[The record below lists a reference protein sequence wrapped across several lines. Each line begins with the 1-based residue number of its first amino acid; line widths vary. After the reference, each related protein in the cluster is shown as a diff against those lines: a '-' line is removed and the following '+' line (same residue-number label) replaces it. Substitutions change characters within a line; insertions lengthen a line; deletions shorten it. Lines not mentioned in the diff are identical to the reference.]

1 MTTSESQLGRR
12 FWSLWAAFTTS
23 NLGDGLSLVAFPLL
37 AINLTDDAR
46 LIATVSMARFL
57 PFLVVGLPAGV
68 ILDRSDRRVLAMFAQ
83 VGRAV
88 AMGLMALAI
97 VNGSA
102 TIALTAAVA
111 FAVGVGEVMVDGG
124 LPALVREVV
133 RSDQLEVANSRF
145 SATQTVSNMFVGPPL
160 GALLFGIDAALVFVV
175 TAAAFVTATAV
186 LTRVPGSFR
195 AAADENGAA
204 TENSLTKQM
213 TVGLKY
219 VWGHP
224 VLRPLALTVAAF
236 AFVGEAGNAVHVI
249 LVTQR
254 FGLSEFGYGLI
265 VAVDGVFSVIMSFC
279 VAGLVRRRSHSF
291 SMRFAVVTFVISAW
305 LMGFTT
311 VLAGLVLAAVMG
323 GLSDPSWNVVSGT
336 IRQRLVPDEVFG
348 RMMTAYLFIA
358 WSVQPF
364 GALVGGVIA
373 EAWGSQWV
381 FVMSGTVVASL
392 LVFAQP
398 MFRAVDNAMAPDRSG
413 RSSGQLPV
421 EESDDSGPGVV
432 GR

>member
-1 MTTSESQLGRR
+1 M
-12 FWSLWAAFTTS
+12 WSAFTTS

-46 LIATVSMARFL
+46 LVAVVSMARFL
-57 PFLVVGLPAGV
+57 PFLVIGLPAGV
-68 ILDRSDRRVLAMFAQ
+68 VLDRSDRRVLAMIAQ
-83 VGRAV
+83 VGRAG
-88 AMGLMALAI
+88 ALGLMALAI

-102 TIALTAAVA
+102 TIALASMTA
-111 FAVGVGEVMVDGG
+111 FAVGVGEVLVDGG

-133 RSDQLEVANSRF
+133 RRDQLEVANSRF

-160 GALLFGIDAALVFVV
+160 GALLFGLDPALVFAV
-175 TAAAFVTATAV
+175 AAALYLAATAV

-195 AAADENGAA
+195 AAADEEQGS
-204 TENSLTKQM
+204 EGSLRAQM

-249 LVTQR
+249 LVTER

-265 VAVDGVFSVIMSFC
+265 VAVDGVFSVIMSFF
-279 VAGLVRRRSHSF
+279 VAGLVRRKSHSF
-291 SMRFAVVTFVISAW
+291 SMRFAVATFVISAW

-311 VLAGLVLAAVMG
+311 VVAGLVLAAVAG

-358 WSVQPF
+358 WSAQPL

-381 FVMSGTVVASL
+381 FVMSGTVVGSL
-392 LVFAQP
+392 LLFARP
-398 MFRAVDNAMAPDRSG
+398 MFRAVDAAMGSE
-413 RSSGQLPV
+413 V
-421 EESDDSGPGVV
+421 DDPAVQAG
-432 GR
+432 

>member
-1 MTTSESQLGRR
+1 MTSSESQLGRR

-46 LIATVSMARFL
+46 LIAAVSMARFL

-68 ILDRSDRRVLAMFAQ
+68 ILDRSDRRVLAMVAQ

-160 GALLFGIDAALVFVV
+160 GALLFGIDPALVFAV
-175 TAAAFVTATAV
+175 TAAAYVMATVV

-195 AAADENGAA
+195 ATAEEDDTA
-204 TENSLTKQM
+204 ENSLRKQM

-249 LVTQR
+249 LVTER
-254 FGLSEFGYGLI
+254 FGLSELGYGLI
-265 VAVDGVFSVIMSFC
+265 VAVDGVFSVLMSFF

-305 LMGFTT
+305 LLGFTT
-311 VLAGLVLAAVMG
+311 VIAGLVLAAVMG

-358 WSVQPF
+358 WSAQPL

-392 LVFAQP
+392 LVFARP
-398 MFRAVDNAMAPDRSG
+398 MFRAVDDAMGSDRPP
-413 RSSGQLPV
+413 PV
-421 EESDDSGPGVV
+421 SARPASLRPEPPETF
-432 GR
+432 R

>member
-1 MTTSESQLGRR
+1 MTASHSQLGSR

-37 AINLTDDAR
+37 AITLTDDAR
-46 LIATVSMARFL
+46 LVAVVSMARFL

-68 ILDRSDRRVLAMFAQ
+68 VLDRSDRRVLAMVAQ
-83 VGRAV
+83 VGRA
-88 AMGLMALAI
+88 AALGFMALAI
-97 VNGSA
+97 ANGSA
-102 TIALTAAVA
+102 TITLTAVVA

-133 RSDQLEVANSRF
+133 RQDQLEVANSRF
-145 SATQTVSNMFVGPPL
+145 SATQTVSNMFIGPPV
-160 GALLFGIDAALVFVV
+160 GALLFGVDAALVFVV
-175 TAAAFVTATAV
+175 AAVLYLAAVVV
-186 LTRVPGSFR
+186 LTRVSGSFK
-195 AAADENGAA
+195 AEPDEDGEAE
-204 TENSLTKQM
+204 TSLMKQM

-249 LVTQR
+249 LVTER
-254 FGLSEFGYGLI
+254 FGLSELGYGLI
-265 VAVDGVFSVIMSFC
+265 VAVDGVFSVIMSFF
-279 VAGLVRRRSHSF
+279 VAGVVRRKSHTF
-291 SMRFAVVTFVISAW
+291 SMRFAIVAFLISAW

-311 VLAGLVLAAVMG
+311 VVAGLVLAAIVG

-358 WSVQPF
+358 WSVQPL

-373 EAWGSQWV
+373 EEWGPQWV
-381 FVMSGTVVASL
+381 FVLSGTVVGSL
-392 LVFAQP
+392 LFFARP
-398 MFRAVDNAMAPDRSG
+398 MFRAVDAAM
-413 RSSGQLPV
+413 
-421 EESDDSGPGVV
+421 GV
-432 GR
+432 GIDTPASTAG

>member
-1 MTTSESQLGRR
+1 MSKARKLLTVTTAEGSQLGQR
-12 FWSLWAAFTTS
+12 FWSLWAAFTAS

-46 LIATVSMARFL
+46 LVALVSMARFL

-68 ILDRSDRRVLAMFAQ
+68 LLDRSDRRVIAMFAQ
-83 VGRAV
+83 FGRATTL
-88 AMGLMALAI
+88 GLLALA
-97 VNGSA
+97 VANDSA
-102 TIALTAAVA
+102 GIALTAAAA
-111 FAVGVGEVMVDGG
+111 FAVGVGEVLVDGG

-133 RSDQLEVANSRF
+133 RQDQLEVANSRF
-145 SATQTVSNMFVGPPL
+145 SATQTVSNMFIGPPL
-160 GALLFGIDAALVFVV
+160 GALLFGISPAL
-175 TAAAFVTATAV
+175 AFAGVAVCYLATMAL
-186 LTRVPGSFR
+186 LTRVSGSFK
-195 AAADENGAA
+195 ADNDHE
-204 TENSLTKQM
+204 TTDTSLVEQM
-213 TVGLKY
+213 SVGLKY
-219 VWGHP
+219 VWSHP

-249 LVTQR
+249 LVTER
-254 FGLSEFGYGLI
+254 FGISEFGYGLI
-265 VAVDGVFSVIMSFC
+265 VAVDGVFSVIMSFF
-279 VAGLVRRRSHSF
+279 VAGLVKRKSHSF

-305 LMGFTT
+305 LLGFTT
-311 VLAGLVLAAVMG
+311 VVAGLILGAIMG

-373 EAWGSQWV
+373 EEWGSQWV

-392 LVFAQP
+392 LFFARP
-398 MFRAVDNAMAPDRSG
+398 MFRAVDTAMAPD
-413 RSSGQLPV
+413 PV
-421 EESDDSGPGVV
+421 ATT
-432 GR
+432 

>member
-1 MTTSESQLGRR
+1 MTTPDSQLGRR
-12 FWSLWAAFTTS
+12 FWSLWAAFTAS
-23 NLGDGLSLVAFPLL
+23 NLGDGLSLVAFPLI

-46 LIATVSMARFL
+46 LVAVVSMARFL

-68 ILDRSDRRVLAMFAQ
+68 ILDRSDRRLLAMIAQ
-83 VGRAV
+83 VGRA
-88 AMGLMALAI
+88 AALGGMAVAI
-97 VNGSA
+97 VSESA
-102 TIALTAAVA
+102 TIALTAVVA
-111 FAVGVGEVMVDGG
+111 FAVGVGEVLVDGG

-133 RSDQLEVANSRF
+133 RQDQLEVANSRF

-160 GALLFGIDAALVFVV
+160 GALLFGIDAALPF
-175 TAAAFVTATAV
+175 AAAAVCYLATTLMLA
-186 LTRVPGSFR
+186 RVPGSFR
-195 AAADENGAA
+195 AEPELASDDGEAPSF
-204 TENSLTKQM
+204 TRQM

-236 AFVGEAGNAVHVI
+236 SFVGEAGNAVHVI
-249 LVTQR
+249 LVTER
-254 FGLSEFGYGLI
+254 FGVSESGYGLI
-265 VAVDGVFSVIMSFC
+265 VAVDGVFSVIMSFF
-279 VAGLVRRRSHSF
+279 VAGLVKRRSHSF

-311 VLAGLVLAAVMG
+311 VLAGLILGAIMG

-373 EAWGSQWV
+373 EEWGSQWV
-381 FVMSGTVVASL
+381 FVMSGTVVGSL
-392 LVFAQP
+392 LILARP
-398 MFRAVDNAMAPDRSG
+398 MFRAVDKAMGP
-413 RSSGQLPV
+413 
-421 EESDDSGPGVV
+421 ESVPAV
-432 GR
+432 

>member
-1 MTTSESQLGRR
+1 MASGDGTQLGSR

-46 LIATVSMARFL
+46 LVAVVSMARFL

-68 ILDRSDRRVLAMFAQ
+68 ILDRSDRRVLAVIAQ
-83 VGRAV
+83 IGRAAALGV
-88 AMGLMALAI
+88 MAWAI
-97 VNGSA
+97 IDERA
-102 TIALTAAVA
+102 TITLAAFVA

-133 RSDQLEVANSRF
+133 RRDQLEVANSRF
-145 SATQTVSNMFVGPPL
+145 SATQTVSNTFVGPPV
-160 GALLFGIDAALVFVV
+160 GALLFGLDPALVFI
-175 TAAAFVTATAV
+175 TAAALYLGGTLV
-186 LTRVPGSFR
+186 LTRVPGSFK
-195 AAADENGAA
+195 AIVEEGDGSKP
-204 TENSLTKQM
+204 SLIRQM

-249 LVTQR
+249 LVTER
-254 FGLSEFGYGLI
+254 FGLSDFGYGLI
-265 VAVDGVFSVIMSFC
+265 VAVDGVFSVIMSFF
-279 VAGLVRRRSHSF
+279 VAGVVRRWSHTI
-291 SMRFAVVTFVISAW
+291 SMRFAVITFVASAW

-311 VLAGLVLAAVMG
+311 VVAGLVLAAILG

-358 WSVQPF
+358 WSVQPL

-373 EAWGSQWV
+373 EEWGPQWV
-381 FVMSGTVVASL
+381 FVMSGTVVGSL
-392 LVFAQP
+392 LFFARP
-398 MFRAVDNAMAPDRSG
+398 MFRAVDRAMVAEAADPAPSGVPGDR
-413 RSSGQLPV
+413 
-421 EESDDSGPGVV
+421 
-432 GR
+432 

>member
-1 MTTSESQLGRR
+1 MATSESQLGRR

-68 ILDRSDRRVLAMFAQ
+68 ILDRSDRRILAMFAQ

-102 TIALTAAVA
+102 TIAFTAAVA

-133 RSDQLEVANSRF
+133 RGDQLEVANSRF
-145 SATQTVSNMFVGPPL
+145 SATQTVSNMFIGPPL
-160 GALLFGIDAALVFVV
+160 GALLFGIDAALVFAV
-175 TAAAFVTATAV
+175 TAVAYLSATAV

-195 AAADENGAA
+195 AAAEEGSPA
-204 TENSLTKQM
+204 ENSLRKQM

-249 LVTQR
+249 LVTER

-265 VAVDGVFSVIMSFC
+265 VAVDGVFSVIMSFF

-311 VLAGLVLAAVMG
+311 VVAGLVLAAMMG

-364 GALVGGVIA
+364 GALIGGVIA

-381 FVMSGTVVASL
+381 FVMSGSVVASL
-392 LVFAQP
+392 LVVARP
-398 MFRAVDNAMAPDRSG
+398 MFRAVDQAMGTAI
-413 RSSGQLPV
+413 GQTTPAAA
-421 EESDDSGPGVV
+421 D
-432 GR
+432 

>member
-1 MTTSESQLGRR
+1 MTTSQSQLGGR
-12 FWSLWAAFTTS
+12 FWSLWSAFTTS

-46 LIATVSMARFL
+46 LVAVVSMARVL

-88 AMGLMALAI
+88 AMGLMAVAI
-97 VNGSA
+97 VNDAA

-133 RSDQLEVANSRF
+133 RLDQLEVANSRF
-145 SATQTVSNMFVGPPL
+145 SATQTVSNMFIGPPV
-160 GALLFGIDAALVFVV
+160 GALLFGFDPAFAF
-175 TAAAFVTATAV
+175 AAAAGLYVAATGM
-186 LTRVPGSFR
+186 LTRVVGSFKVVL
-195 AAADENGAA
+195 EEEGGARVSFA
-204 TENSLTKQM
+204 KQM

-219 VWGHP
+219 VWAHP

-236 AFVGEAGNAVHVI
+236 AFVGEPGNAVHVI

-254 FGLSEFGYGLI
+254 FGLGELGYGLI
-265 VAVDGVFSVIMSFC
+265 VAVDGVFSIIMSFF
-279 VAGLVRRRSHSF
+279 VAGLVKRRSHSF
-291 SMRFAVVTFVISAW
+291 SMRLAVVSFVISAW
-305 LMGFTT
+305 LLGFTT
-311 VLAGLVLAAVMG
+311 VLAGLVLGAVMG

-358 WSVQPF
+358 WSVQPL

-373 EAWGSQWV
+373 EEWGAQWV

-392 LVFAQP
+392 LFFARP
-398 MFRAVDNAMAPDRSG
+398 MFRAVDQAMGSG
-413 RSSGQLPV
+413 AGDPAAAMS
-421 EESDDSGPGVV
+421 
-432 GR
+432 